1 MSVPAKQPTAIQ
13 LRRGTSLYWASIDV
27 APGYFK
33 PRNGEPIYETDTGK
47 VKIGDGNTRYINLD
61 YLADTANL
69 NINDLSD
76 VTIASPQNDQG
87 IIYEGGVWKN
97 KTVIAAASV
106 AKTKPSPAT
115 DGALWFDPE
124 DARLYRY
131 YDDGTGTPQWVEI
144 NQTIAQQSNTFTSG
158 VTMGSTLGVT
168 GITTLGTA
176 NITTANLTN
185 PLGVADGGTGGTTG
199 SGLVNIVPVTGD
211 VVASGGTLTSISTY
225 GKVDF
230 ANVTSIKI
238 NNLFSANYDVYEVYF
253 IPTSTTSSDYYY
265 SRFSTSGTINTSS
278 SYYSA
283 GLYQQG
289 GNVASWDTAISALSY
304 AKLGYVYATN
314 SSYTMLRIM
323 NPYSNTL
330 KTEYAFNSAYGQ
342 GSHTQIYG
350 SCLFDATTRFDGIV
364 FGSVTAGNLTG
375 SIQVFGLKK

>member
-1 MSVPAKQPTAIQ
+1 LSVPAKQPTAIQ

-106 AKTKPSPAT
+106 AKTQPSPAV

-158 VTMGSTLGVT
+158 VTIGGTLGVT
-168 GITTLGTA
+168 GATTLSTPLAITSGGTGA
-176 NITTANLTN
+176 TTASTARTN
-185 PLGVADGGTGGTTG
+185 LGVAALGDAGVPFRVAAGT
-199 SGLVNIVPVTGD
+199 VTGPSNNSASVTFPAGRFSVTPILTA
-211 VVASGGTLTSISTY
+211 VVASNPNN
-225 GKVDF
+225 
-230 ANVTSIKI
+230 NV
-238 NNLFSANYDVYEVYF
+238 AVVYF
-253 IPTSTTSSDYYY
+253 GAITSTG
-265 SRFSTSGTINTSS
+265 FSVSAYTIGGAQIAATFHWQAIQMTSG
-278 SYYSA
+278 A
-283 GLYQQG
+283 
-289 GNVASWDTAISALSY
+289 AS
-304 AKLGYVYATN
+304 G
-314 SSYTMLRIM
+314 
-323 NPYSNTL
+323 
-330 KTEYAFNSAYGQ
+330 
-342 GSHTQIYG
+342 
-350 SCLFDATTRFDGIV
+350 
-364 FGSVTAGNLTG
+364 
-375 SIQVFGLKK
+375 

>member
-13 LRRGTSLYWASIDV
+13 LRRGTSAYWTSIDV

-158 VTMGSTLGVT
+158 VTIGGTLSVT
-168 GITTLGTA
+168 GTTTLGTA

-185 PLGVADGGTGGTTG
+185 PLTVANGGTGATTG
-199 SGLVNIVPVTGD
+199 AGIVPIV
-211 VVASGGTLTSISTY
+211 
-225 GKVDF
+225 
-230 ANVTSIKI
+230 
-238 NNLFSANYDVYEVYF
+238 
-253 IPTSTTSSDYYY
+253 PTSVNAGSGTYTVSSNGLISFTSATIFQALCFSSQYSNYRIILDIQGVSSADYIYWRGVLSNGSAYTTGVYYTGSVYQQSGTVAAYDNGGIAVSY
-265 SRFSTSGTINTSS
+265 SRVGYASTDDSNHLIMDIQNPFPNNRKTKALFVSQYSATSVTNLSGAVTVDTGTSFSGIRFGPVTSGTWT
-278 SYYSA
+278 
-283 GLYQQG
+283 G
-289 GNVASWDTAISALSY
+289 
-304 AKLGYVYATN
+304 
-314 SSYTMLRIM
+314 TMR
-323 NPYSNTL
+323 
-330 KTEYAFNSAYGQ
+330 
-342 GSHTQIYG
+342 
-350 SCLFDATTRFDGIV
+350 V
-364 FGSVTAGNLTG
+364 FGVL
-375 SIQVFGLKK
+375 